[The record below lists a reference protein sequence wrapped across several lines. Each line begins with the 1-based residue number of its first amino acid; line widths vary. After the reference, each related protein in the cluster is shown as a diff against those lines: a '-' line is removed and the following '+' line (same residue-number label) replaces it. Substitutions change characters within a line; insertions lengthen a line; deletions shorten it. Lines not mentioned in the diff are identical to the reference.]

1 MGENVPPQEL
11 PIFTSADRIRQLNDM
26 DKDVTKL
33 LHSAGLAIQALTN
46 AKPDSSSVAPDGSL
60 DSHKTR
66 FKEASAKYFAL
77 LSSADVTL
85 RRQIYSLEESSL
97 VGPEKGSRAGDT
109 KAGARNEGVAGAKS
123 RAPNSLDISRLNT
136 RKDTVGKDKEAELW
150 AAARKFVEQTQ
161 KPSEK
166 SKNFRIANEPE
177 DMQVD

>member
-1 MGENVPPQEL
+1 MGENTSPQEL
-11 PIFTSADRIRQLNDM
+11 PSFTSADRIRQLNDM

-46 AKPDSSSVAPDGSL
+46 AKPDSSVAPDGSL

-161 KPSEK
+161 KPSET
-166 SKNFRIANEPE
+166 SKDSRPANEPE

>member
-1 MGENVPPQEL
+1 MSEKAPAQEL

-26 DKDVTKL
+26 DKDVTRL

-46 AKPDSSSVAPDGSL
+46 AKPGPSSVAPDGSL

-77 LSSADVTL
+77 LSSADVFL

-97 VGPEKGSRAGDT
+97 VGPERPSRAGET
-109 KAGARNEGVAGAKS
+109 KAAARNEGVAGVKS
-123 RAPNSLDISRLNT
+123 RAPNSLDISRLNS

-150 AAARKFVEQTQ
+150 AAARQFVEQMQ

-166 SKNFRIANEPE
+166 SKDSRPVNGLE